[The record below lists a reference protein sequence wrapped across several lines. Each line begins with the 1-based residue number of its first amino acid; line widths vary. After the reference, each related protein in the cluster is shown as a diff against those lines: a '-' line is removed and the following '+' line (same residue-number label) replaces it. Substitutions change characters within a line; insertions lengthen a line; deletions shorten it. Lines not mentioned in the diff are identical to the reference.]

1 MTSDLVILRYN
12 KRTSDRRKK
21 QIIGTSSKCETSVHQ
36 RTLSRKWKKT
46 KRENIFKSSD
56 MELKYLKH
64 IKNLK
69 NSIIKIT
76 QFKNRRRTYIDIFP
90 KNTH

>member
-1 MTSDLVILRYN
+1 
-12 KRTSDRRKK
+12 
-21 QIIGTSSKCETSVHQ
+21 
-36 RTLSRKWKKT
+36 
-46 KRENIFKSSD
+46 

-90 KNTH
+90 KKIYKWSITHKEILNIISHREIQTKITTSYHFTPTRMAIIKKSDNTD